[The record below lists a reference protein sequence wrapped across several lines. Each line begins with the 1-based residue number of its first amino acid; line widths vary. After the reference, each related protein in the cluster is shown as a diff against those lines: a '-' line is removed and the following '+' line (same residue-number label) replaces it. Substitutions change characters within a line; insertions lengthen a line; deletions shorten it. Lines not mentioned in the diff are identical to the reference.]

1 MTRPLR
7 IIVPNI
13 PFHVLDRGNNR
24 QIVFRENEDFAY
36 FLKLLKRYK
45 KELKFKLYHF
55 CLMPNHIHFV
65 IESTVEGSL
74 PRIMMR
80 LTLAYSSYFN
90 KKYEGVGHVWQ
101 GRYKSSLI
109 DKDNYFI
116 WCGLYVELNP
126 VRARLVVGPED
137 WQWSSYNF
145 YAFGKTNPS
154 TEGLIDVDHYYLEL
168 GKSSQEWQERYRKQ
182 VKEVMEMDFT
192 KNIREKLDGG
202 VFGKSDFIREMKE
215 EFKIKSLR
223 GRGRPKKNKNKEEEN
238 IK

>member
-7 IIVPNI
+7 IIIPDI

-24 QIVFRENEDFAY
+24 QVVFREKEDFAY

-65 IESTVEGSL
+65 IEPIVEGSL
-74 PRIMMR
+74 PKIMMR
-80 LTLAYSSYFN
+80 LTLAYSWYFN
-90 KKYEGVGHVWQ
+90 KKYEAVGHVWQ
-101 GRYKSSLI
+101 GRYKSLLI
-109 DKDNYFI
+109 DKENYFI

-126 VRARLVVGPED
+126 ARARLVVRPED

-145 YAFGKTNPS
+145 YAFGKTDPS
-154 TEGLIDVDHYYLEL
+154 TEGLIGVDPYYLKL
-168 GKSSQEWQERYRKQ
+168 GKSSQEWQERYQKQ
-182 VKEVMEMDFT
+182 VKEVMGMDFM

-202 VFGKSDFIREMKE
+202 VLGKPDFI
-215 EFKIKSLR
+215 
-223 GRGRPKKNKNKEEEN
+223 
-238 IK
+238 